1 MYKNSICYSIKTA
14 LAGIGFLL
22 MTSISDAQP
31 QKTADEI
38 KQQIEKVRR
47 STDSLAQQSERM
59 IKDMTDSINKASIV
73 RSTERSYE
81 WLNQYQ
87 AEKKR
92 KEKKKAM
99 MYILFGVAGFAVLA
113 YGLSRNKRK
122 KVS

>member
-47 STDSLAQQSERM
+47 STDSLTQQSERM

-99 MYILFGVAGFAVLA
+99 TYIFIGVAGFAVLV
-113 YGLSRNKRK
+113 YGLSRKRK